1 MTIKYEALS
10 RTQQKTF
17 KQHFE
22 EEVKKVRYTAL
33 EECKSEIRGL
43 KREHKYK
50 TIRET
55 LDNFIIELENLQMEM
70 MK

>member
-1 MTIKYEALS
+1 MTIRYKTLD

-22 EEVKKVRYTAL
+22 EEVRKRYTAL

-55 LDNFIIELENLQMEM
+55 LDNFIIELENLQMGL

>member
-1 MTIKYEALS
+1 MTIRYKTLD

-22 EEVKKVRYTAL
+22 EEVRKVRHTAL

-43 KREHKYK
+43 KRESKYK
-50 TIRET
+50 SIRET
-55 LDNFIIELENLQMEM
+55 LDNFIIELENLQMGL

>member
-1 MTIKYEALS
+1 MTIRYKTLD

-22 EEVKKVRYTAL
+22 EEVRKVRYTAL
-33 EECKSEIRGL
+33 EECKSEIIGL

-55 LDNFIIELENLQMEM
+55 LDNFIIEIEKIQMEL